1 MRQENVE
8 RKSTS
13 TTDQLATADV
23 YLLESCVIWEK
34 VSVKENSVKW
44 DASYN
49 KNPTLTDANYIL
61 IVTRQESNMAPED
74 FPSEE
79 VWEMSGSSLPGTSL
93 NVHGLATTGVE
104 SNEEGKWSEEEE
116 ELVLRLDK

>member
-1 MRQENVE
+1 M
-8 RKSTS
+8 
-13 TTDQLATADV
+13 L
-23 YLLESCVIWEK
+23 
-34 VSVKENSVKW
+34 KW
-44 DASYN
+44 DSSYDTN
-49 KNPTLTDANYIL
+49 STLKDANYIL
-61 IVTRQESNMAPED
+61 TVTRQESNTAPED
-74 FPSEE
+74 FPLEE